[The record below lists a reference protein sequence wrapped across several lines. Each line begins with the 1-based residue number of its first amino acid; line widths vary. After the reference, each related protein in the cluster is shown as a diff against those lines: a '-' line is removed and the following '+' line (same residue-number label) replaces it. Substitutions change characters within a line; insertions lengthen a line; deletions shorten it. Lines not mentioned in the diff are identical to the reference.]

1 LIVAKNVFLDEQL
14 RALNVWGCAA
24 RQQLDGEFVVDRE
37 AGAAGL
43 RFLTG
48 QA

>member
-1 LIVAKNVFLDEQL
+1 LIVAKNVFLDEQS
-14 RALNVWGCAA
+14 RALNVRGCASK
-24 RQQLDGEFVVDRE
+24 QQLDGEFVVDRE

-43 RFLTG
+43 RFLTE